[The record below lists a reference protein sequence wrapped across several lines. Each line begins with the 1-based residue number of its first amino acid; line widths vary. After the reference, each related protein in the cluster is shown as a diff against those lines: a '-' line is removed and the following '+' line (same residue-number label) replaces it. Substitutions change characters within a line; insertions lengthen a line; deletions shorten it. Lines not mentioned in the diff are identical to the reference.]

1 MGQRTGLDFLPRVMR
16 GPLDALNRNGLI
28 CVLRRSLL
36 RSVESVH
43 RVGICQDNSE
53 RVAPCVTVIPNKED
67 ARVGN
72 LLKK

>member
-16 GPLDALNRNGLI
+16 GPLDGLNRDGLI
-28 CVLRRSLL
+28 WVLRRPLL

-43 RVGICQDNSE
+43 RVGICQDGSE
-53 RVAPCVTVIPNKED
+53 RVAPCVTVIPNQDD
-67 ARVGN
+67 AGVRS